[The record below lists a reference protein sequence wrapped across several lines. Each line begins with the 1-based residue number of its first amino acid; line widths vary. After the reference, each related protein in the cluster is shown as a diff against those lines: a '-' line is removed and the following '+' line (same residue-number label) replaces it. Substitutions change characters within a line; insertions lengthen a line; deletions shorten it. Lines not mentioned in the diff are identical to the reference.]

1 MQGFLAKHQITQVT
15 QLLYSPYGTPCD
27 FCPFLKLKSPSKGKR
42 FQTINEIQENMTGWL
57 MVIRIVWGP
66 RVPTLKGTEVS
77 LFYVQCFL
85 YPVSSSINVSIFH
98 SSWLDTFWTDHIH
111 SLIIFDVV
119 IAFSYE
125 FIDLLHCPSFKNYII
140 LQKNNSNNSLP
151 LTLSM

>member
-1 MQGFLAKHQITQVT
+1 MG
-15 QLLYSPYGTPCD
+15 
-27 FCPFLKLKSPSKGKR
+27 
-42 FQTINEIQENMTGWL
+42 
-57 MVIRIVWGP
+57 
-66 RVPTLKGTEVS
+66 PTLKGSEVS